1 MSAEKE
7 LEMSKKRR
15 SFPPELKKH
24 VVAEIELGQV
34 SLTGAARKY
43 SISATAISRWREQ
56 LKAGSL
62 GEGVS
67 PREKALEKE
76 VRELREKVGSLTM
89 EIDLLK
95 KLEAYERRLK
105 SVDSSTIT
113 GLNWHRFRK
122 DAQ

>member
-7 LEMSKKRR
+7 LEMPKKRR
-15 SFPPELKKH
+15 SFPSELKKH
-24 VVAEIELGQV
+24 IVGEIESGQL
-34 SLTGAARKY
+34 SMTGAGRKY
-43 SISATAISRWREQ
+43 SISPTAIRRWREQ
-56 LKAGSL
+56 LKEGSL
-62 GEGVS
+62 GDSVS
-67 PREKALEKE
+67 PREKVLEKE

-105 SVDSSTIT
+105 SVNSSTIT

>member
-7 LEMSKKRR
+7 LEMPKKRR
-15 SFPPELKKH
+15 SFPLDVKKH
-24 VVAEIELGQV
+24 IVAEIESGQV

-43 SISATAISRWREQ
+43 SISATAIGRWRE
-56 LKAGSL
+56 KFRDGSL
-62 GEGVS
+62 GESVS
-67 PREKALEKE
+67 PREKSLEKE

-113 GLNWHRFRK
+113 GLNWHLFRK
-122 DAQ
+122 GAQ

>member
-7 LEMSKKRR
+7 LEMPKKRR

-24 VVAEIELGQV
+24 IVSEIESGQV

-56 LKAGSL
+56 LKDGALDGQPS
-62 GEGVS
+62 V
-67 PREKALEKE
+67 REKSLEKE

-95 KLEAYERRLK
+95 KLEAYARRLK
-105 SVDSSTIT
+105 SADSSTIT

-122 DAQ
+122 DAA

>member
-1 MSAEKE
+1 MSTVKE
-7 LEMSKKRR
+7 LEMPKKRR

-24 VVAEIELGQV
+24 IVGEIESGQL

-43 SISATAISRWREQ
+43 LISATAISRWREQ

-62 GEGVS
+62 GESVS
-67 PREKALEKE
+67 PREKSLEKE

-122 DAQ
+122 DAA

>member
-1 MSAEKE
+1 MSTEKE
-7 LEMSKKRR
+7 LEMPKKRR

-24 VVAEIELGQV
+24 IVGEMESGQL
-34 SLTGAARKY
+34 SLTGAGRKY
-43 SISATAISRWREQ
+43 AISATAIRRWREQ
-56 LKAGSL
+56 LKEGSL
-62 GEGVS
+62 GDSVT

-76 VRELREKVGSLTM
+76 VRELREKVGSMTM